1 AQKILLQMNCKLG
14 GELWT
19 VNIPLFSIIIFTGK
33 VGLPSGGTPV
43 TFQMPNEEVINGIRV
58 CLLAALQKYY
68 IGEWA
73 RQDLSAFERDMV
85 VGARCTSLCQ
95 ELQRCWVSPGATIS
109 RPKGH
114 PANLPLRTVLD
125 HTVTNR
131 DWVYFFY
138 LMAHHI
144 QQGCGLPTHYIS
156 VYNTANLSPDHFSKV
171 RLTFKMCHM
180 YWNWPWTIQVPVP
193 YKYGLKLA
201 YLSGKLYFLLSLS
214 PPRRST
220 PVCTTMNRSQPSKP

>member
-1 AQKILLQMNCKLG
+1 VYSLRSDAQKILLQMNCKLG

-33 VGLPSGGTPV
+33 VGLPSV
-43 TFQMPNEEVINGIRV
+43 TFQIPNEEVINGIRV
-58 CLLAALQKYY
+58 CLLAALHKYY
-68 IGEWA
+68 
-73 RQDLSAFERDMV
+73 V
-85 VGARCTSLCQ
+85 PGAPVCQ

-114 PANLPLRTVLD
+114 PANLPFRTVLD

-156 VYNTANLSPDHFSKV
+156 VYNTANHFSK
-171 RLTFKMCHM
+171 M

-201 YLSGKLYFLLSLS
+201 YLSGQYFHSELAIQLTDKLYFLLGLS